1 MKKLITS
8 EISDSAQMKLKSG
21 TLQFLQDANAEA
33 LSAICKGLIGANYSD
48 SQIYILWGCVNTG
61 SGNNYIISAGAVFYG
76 GEIYLVD
83 AATFTLNANVAIF
96 SIVIT
101 QYQINADPTTFS
113 DSSVH
118 NIHNIRKMSISAGV
132 SGAMNYSSAKGI
144 LGFIPAQ
151 LNLTAAGVAQ
161 IQGSYPNFKVFV
173 PENQYRYPALYAG
186 SVNIGD
192 LLAAGADFAVT
203 FPVALSNNNYYV
215 MGTIVS
221 NIGSTDP
228 ASDST
233 VIWTIRG
240 RLNTGFILRV
250 QERGNFTQNISF
262 EYIIFAV

>member
-8 EISDSAQMKLKSG
+8 GISDSAQMKLKSG

-33 LSAICKGLIGANYSD
+33 LSAICMGLIGANYSD

-101 QYQINADPTTFS
+101 QYQTNADPMTFS

-132 SGAMNYSSAKGI
+132 SGTMNYLSAKGI
-144 LGFIPAQ
+144 LEFIPAQ
-151 LNLTAAGVAQ
+151 LNLTASGVAQ
-161 IQGSYPNFKVFV
+161 IQGSYPNLKVFV

-186 SVNIGD
+186 SVNVGNIS
-192 LLAAGADFAVT
+192 AGADFAVT

-215 MGTIVS
+215 VGTIVS
-221 NIGSTDP
+221 NAESTDP

-240 RLNTGFILRV
+240 RLNTGFTLRV